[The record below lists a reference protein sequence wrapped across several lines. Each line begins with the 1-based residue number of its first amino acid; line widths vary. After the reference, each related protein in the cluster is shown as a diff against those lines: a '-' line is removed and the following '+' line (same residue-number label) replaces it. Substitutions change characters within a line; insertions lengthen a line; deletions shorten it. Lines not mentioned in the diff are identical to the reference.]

1 MIESKLVLNSHLSV
15 PQPLLPRE
23 LHVEKADMASDE
35 RDYALG
41 LSTTIMTWCGI
52 VYHASWFTVDVL

>member
-35 RDYALG
+35 RP
-41 LSTTIMTWCGI
+41 
-52 VYHASWFTVDVL
+52 VL